1 MNFKENRPI
10 YMQIADRIA
19 DEVLTGALQA
29 DSRIPSVREYAA
41 TVEVNA
47 NTVVRSYDYLQ
58 QKGVIY
64 NRRGLGYFVAPDAV
78 KIVHDIR
85 REQLLGDE
93 LKQVMRQLAS
103 IGISPDELKEIYA
116 NYLKSNNE

>member
-19 DEVLTGALQA
+19 DEVLSGALQA
-29 DSRIPSVREYAA
+29 DSRITSVREYAA

>member
-19 DEVLTGALQA
+19 DEVLSGALQA
-29 DSRIPSVREYAA
+29 DSRIPSVHDYAA

>member
-19 DEVLTGALQA
+19 DEVLSGALQA

-93 LKQVMRQLAS
+93 LKLVMRQLAS

>member
-19 DEVLTGALQA
+19 DEVLSGALQA
-29 DSRIPSVREYAA
+29 ASRIPSVREYAA

>member
-19 DEVLTGALQA
+19 DEVLSGALQA

-78 KIVHDIR
+78 KTVHDIR

-93 LKQVMRQLAS
+93 LKLVMRQLAS

>member
-19 DEVLTGALQA
+19 DDVLSGIFKS
-29 DSRIPSVREYAA
+29 DERIPSVREYAA
-41 TVEVNA
+41 MVEVNA

-93 LKQVMRQLAS
+93 LNQMMRQLAS
-103 IGISPDELKEIYA
+103 IGISPDELREMYA
-116 NYLKSNNE
+116 KYLQNNK